1 MPARHLVWSKL
12 RGQTPEPGR
21 LTGSSPRTCHGSQAE
36 REKTWRSKQAVDD
49 ELCRRAALGTARRE
63 ACAWLGHGTGSRWRA
78 FQQRGRPDRRADG
91 SEVKAGQGR
100 RRRMEAQG
108 RGEPGQEQNK
118 QRYESS
124 HRVLGEGARY
134 ERETS
139 TGMGPRGPLRSCLWP
154 LSGAFQWETTQGG
167 TEASGGGKHGKLQ
180 RDRGCVWVSWC
191 VVQAGRRPRRR
202 CRHTRAVSERCSAWN
217 RQSVRSGPLTKWCA
231 VWARAEL
238 SSSE

>member
-108 RGEPGQEQNK
+108 RG
-118 QRYESS
+118 
-124 HRVLGEGARY
+124 GARPRT
-134 ERETS
+134 EQAKIRVKPQGTWRGGPVRARDLHRDGASWTLAVLPLAPVRRFPMGDDAGRE
-139 TGMGPRGPLRSCLWP
+139 
-154 LSGAFQWETTQGG
+154 GG
-167 TEASGGGKHGKLQ
+167 VGWGKHGSCSGIGGACGC
-180 RDRGCVWVSWC
+180 RGVWC
-191 VVQAGRRPRRR
+191 KPGAGPGAGADT
-202 CRHTRAVSERCSAWN
+202 HA
-217 RQSVRSGPLTKWCA
+217 QSRSGA
-231 VWARAEL
+231 VLGTGSRSGRAR
-238 SSSE
+238 

>member
-78 FQQRGRPDRRADG
+78 FQQRGRPDRGADG

-167 TEASGGGKHGKLQ
+167 REASGGGKHGKAAAGSGV
-180 RDRGCVWVSWC
+180 RVG
-191 VVQAGRRPRRR
+191 VVVCGASRAQAQAQVQT
-202 CRHTRAVSERCSAWN
+202 HTRSLGAVQCLEQAVGQVGPVDEVVCRVGA
-217 RQSVRSGPLTKWCA
+217 SGVVLQ
-231 VWARAEL
+231 
-238 SSSE
+238 